1 MVDPGTHSSGT
12 LTSVAVGLTGPALL
26 GPSVSIGILQGHT
39 QGESTPSSSVGRCQI
54 GEASKPHRHIFDS
67 DKGLQAFQRAGPTLQ
82 LLKAPFLPPPISHT
96 FQDKNLF
103 TASGKYSL
111 FSLLKSWVGWKN
123 KRPVGNSRGGWSVP
137 LLLYLLVFQDLGS
150 RTIAEP

>member
-26 GPSVSIGILQGHT
+26 GLSVSTGILQGHT

-96 FQDKNLF
+96 FQGKNPFYSLRQILSF
-103 TASGKYSL
+103 QSLEVLGRVEKQKASGQQQGRLECPTPPLSACVPRSGLQDYS
-111 FSLLKSWVGWKN
+111 
-123 KRPVGNSRGGWSVP
+123 
-137 LLLYLLVFQDLGS
+137 
-150 RTIAEP
+150 